1 MDLQAHLAAI
11 KRGPQGRDVAAF
23 FDFDGTLIS
32 GHSAGVLNRHRLRG
46 FEIGAGEAIR
56 ALRAKFGDELSEADF
71 ADVAAA
77 AARAWR
83 GKPASFLD
91 ELADD
96 LYREGIAGALHH
108 EAWRVVKAH
117 QRAGHTVA
125 IATSATRMQV
135 ARVAREL
142 GVEHVLCTELEIA
155 EGELTG
161 AIAGVTPYGEEKLA
175 AAARFARAQQL
186 RLDRAY
192 AYSNGGEDFPLLA
205 AVGHPVAVNP
215 QPALAKTA
223 RRLGWPTLMF
233 EAPPGLFDPGP
244 PLRTAG
250 IWGAMAA
257 AGYAGLVMNVL
268 SRDRWRGINLM
279 TSAFAQLGT
288 AAGGIDVQVTGEEH
302 LWSARPAV
310 VLINH
315 QNDLLDLLVGAA
327 LMRER
332 TTAVAKQEARSVP
345 LVGQLMSWARVAFI
359 DREDGTQARESM
371 REALDRL
378 AEGISVVVAPEGT
391 RSYSP
396 TLGPFK
402 KGAFHL
408 AAAAGVPIVP
418 VVIRNS
424 GQLMPRTSKI
434 ARPGTVQVVVHPPIP
449 TTGWTKADIDAAVE
463 DVRQLYVDTL
473 EDWPDEPD

>member
-11 KRGPQGRDVAAF
+11 KDGPQGRDVAAF

-32 GHSAGVLNRHRLRG
+32 GHSADVLNRHRLRELEVG
-46 FEIGAGEAIR
+46 PREAVR
-56 ALRAKFGDELSEADF
+56 ALRVKFGDVLSEPQF
-71 ADVAAA
+71 ADLAAQ
-77 AARAWR
+77 AARAWA
-83 GKPASFLD
+83 GKPAAFLD
-91 ELADD
+91 ELADA
-96 LYREGIAGALHH
+96 LYTEGIAGALHH

-135 ARVAREL
+135 DRLAREL
-142 GVEHVLCTELEIA
+142 GVPHVLCTELEVVDGVVT
-155 EGELTG
+155 GE
-161 AIAGVTPYGEEKLA
+161 IAGVTPSGENKLA
-175 AAARFARAQQL
+175 AAAGFAREHGL

-192 AYSNGGEDFPLLA
+192 AYSNGGGDFPLLA
-205 AVGHPVAVNP
+205 AVGHPCAVNP

-223 RRLGWPTLMF
+223 RRLGWPVLEF
-233 EAPPGLFDPGP
+233 ADPPGLLDPVP

-268 SRDRWRGINLM
+268 SRDRWRGVNL
-279 TSAFAQLGT
+279 TTKAFAQLGS
-288 AAGGIDVQVTGEEH
+288 AAGGIRVEVTGEEH
-302 LWSARPAV
+302 LRAARPAV

-315 QNDLLDLLVGAA
+315 QNDLLDLLIGAR

-332 TTAVAKQEARSVP
+332 ATAVAKQEARSVP
-345 LVGQLMSWARVAFI
+345 LVGQLLSWAQVAFV
-359 DREDGTQARESM
+359 DRQDGTQARESM

-378 AEGISVVVAPEGT
+378 GEGISIVVAPEGT

-396 TLGPFK
+396 TVGPFK

-408 AAAAGVPIVP
+408 AAEAGVPIVP

-424 GQLMPRTSKI
+424 GQLMPRTSKV

-449 TTGWTKADIDAAVE
+449 TTGWTKADVDQAVE
-463 DVRQLYVDTL
+463 DVRRLYLDTL
-473 EDWPDEPD
+473 EDWPG